1 MKEGI
6 FTNIEFKFDWID
18 SSKKTRLVQRRRIL
32 TFYCIL
38 TPFIYCWR
46 VNFPRSIFRKQS
58 IELTFVLR
66 QIDFPCSIISYVC
79 NYLSTMYMPLYVSMY
94 FSLILTPHNVCRHH
108 EIIKPTSYVEFFL
121 NSHSEFG

>member
-6 FTNIEFKFDWID
+6 FTNIGFKFDWIY

-66 QIDFPCSIISYVC
+66 QIDFPCSIISYVIEYEQC
-79 NYLSTMYMPLYVSMY
+79 TCLCT
-94 FSLILTPHNVCRHH
+94 FVCTF
-108 EIIKPTSYVEFFL
+108 P
-121 NSHSEFG
+121 